1 MPASPAGAARTMSGC
16 AASLA
21 VLACVLAACGDK
33 HGARQIELAEC
44 RVPKL
49 VYAAQ
54 CGKVD
59 VLENRSIPDGRKLSI
74 AVTLLPANTLNPQPD
89 PLFMLA
95 GGPGQSSDAIA
106 PLAEQLSG
114 VRRTRDIVLID
125 PRGTGRSA
133 PLRCAALEPRDPFD
147 DLLYADTVAQAAHR
161 CIAELL
167 ARGDADVAQY
177 STSAYVADIDEVR
190 AALGYE
196 RVNLWGGSYGTR
208 AAQEYVR
215 RYPAR
220 VRSVVLDGVAPPE
233 MRISVDVWPSRD
245 AAIARVIA
253 GCAEDAQC
261 KQAYPDL
268 NATLDRIRARL
279 ETPQRLAVN
288 DPRTGTPHDVP
299 LAFDAIVG
307 ALHGLVY
314 APELASLIPPLLGR
328 AEAGDFSPLAAAAM
342 MLTADFNRTMNL
354 ALYYA
359 VTCAEDAS
367 RAARSDVQ
375 RIFPHLR
382 APVLA
387 ERNLEA
393 CLGWPR
399 TSPPADFFSP
409 LASD

>member
-1 MPASPAGAARTMSGC
+1 
-16 AASLA
+16 
-21 VLACVLAACGDK
+21 
-33 HGARQIELAEC
+33 
-44 RVPKL
+44 
-49 VYAAQ
+49 
-54 CGKVD
+54 
-59 VLENRSIPDGRKLSI
+59 
-74 AVTLLPANTLNPQPD
+74 
-89 PLFMLA
+89 
-95 GGPGQSSDAIA
+95 
-106 PLAEQLSG
+106 
-114 VRRTRDIVLID
+114 
-125 PRGTGRSA
+125 
-133 PLRCAALEPRDPFD
+133 
-147 DLLYADTVAQAAHR
+147 
-161 CIAELL
+161 
-167 ARGDADVAQY
+167 
-177 STSAYVADIDEVR
+177 
-190 AALGYE
+190 
-196 RVNLWGGSYGTR
+196 
-208 AAQEYVR
+208 
-215 RYPAR
+215 
-220 VRSVVLDGVAPPE
+220 
-233 MRISVDVWPSRD
+233 MRISVDAWPSRD
-245 AAIARVIA
+245 AAITRVIA

-279 ETPQRLAVN
+279 EPPQRLAVN

-299 LAFDAIVG
+299 LSFDAIVG

-367 RAARSDVQ
+367 RAAPSDVQ
-375 RIFPHLR
+375 SIFPHLR

-409 LASD
+409 LASDKPVMILSGGLDPVTPPANGDRVAQTFSNSRHIIAAGYGHIVSPQACTPRLIAKFIDEAGFGTLPQSCLDYLATSKRPPLFASLLGPR